1 MNYVD
6 LVQKNL
12 DRTTAYLKAEVERR
26 LAVRIGEEL
35 WNKAKLIPG
44 SGGVDYRY
52 YWLAAQYLALHPL
65 AERETDNP
73 GGSLQG
79 LFQQCINDLLEVAG
93 DALAAAPELQGSY
106 LNDLWDYLE
115 KNLSFGF
122 GSGGSLEALPDFAGE
137 LVVYASAKKP
147 RNSLLSC
154 TICNSTYTTKKQEDA
169 SVLFQ
174 PWVYKNRLPLYKGE
188 NAGGI
193 CSICSL
199 ELMLRQMLLKD
210 KPGNQGRINLTGRG
224 YEDMELK
231 YFFLYPDFFFTNQT
245 YHLIAYI
252 LEKMG
257 NLRLYQMFEII
268 REKEHLNVADI
279 LKLPF
284 FNLTQPEIRAMV
296 SNELG
301 EKVLLEEKGSMYLFD
316 RYEKNQY
323 PGFLFFAKKTFRKK
337 GASGDST
344 RMATASWAEATWL
357 GLALPLVTGARVVV
371 TEEYLPLYNSAAD
384 FLETVILDAPHQ
396 AMRYLLPKNS
406 TNLRL
411 DQLYG
416 SRSQDEDGDWIGGAM
431 EAFSRA
437 IELHIDTE
445 RVGGDL
451 KLGRFSRIASNLEMD
466 QLFIF
471 SFLKEQVRRDKLD
484 QIPGKKAS
492 HYNSLYHFFV
502 SYYQLTKG
510 GTMTEIATRHE
521 RVTDLYLQ
529 FYLPFNDK
537 IIDGKRS
544 WPKSHAIVQPIDI
557 AAKRILKDTLNLTPE
572 EIKLEMFQ
580 ELMSWL
586 DRVEK
591 SEATGRVNANGKRRE
606 QLVWQFVETF
616 YSEVFVSY
624 AEEQRSIL
632 NSRLNRFKGGCEA
645 VFSQRYSKKG
655 RSAAEQSE
663 ETTAEADAVAISSDD
678 GNSEQ

>member
-1 MNYVD
+1 
-6 LVQKNL
+6 
-12 DRTTAYLKAEVERR
+12 
-26 LAVRIGEEL
+26 
-35 WNKAKLIPG
+35 
-44 SGGVDYRY
+44 
-52 YWLAAQYLALHPL
+52 
-65 AERETDNP
+65 
-73 GGSLQG
+73 
-79 LFQQCINDLLEVAG
+79 
-93 DALAAAPELQGSY
+93 
-106 LNDLWDYLE
+106 
-115 KNLSFGF
+115 
-122 GSGGSLEALPDFAGE
+122 
-137 LVVYASAKKP
+137 VVYASAKKP
-147 RNSLLSC
+147 RNNLLSC

-210 KPGNQGRINLTGRG
+210 KPGNQGRINQTGRG

-245 YHLIAYI
+245 YHLTAYI
-252 LEKMG
+252 VEKMS
-257 NLRLYQMFEII
+257 NLKLYEMFEVI
-268 REKEHLNVADI
+268 RAKERVHVADI
-279 LKLPF
+279 LNLSF
-284 FNLTQPEIRAMV
+284 FNLIKSERRAMV
-296 SNELG
+296 SNEQG
-301 EKVLLEEKGSMYLFD
+301 EKEQLEEKGSMYLFD
-316 RYEKNQY
+316 RYKENQY

-337 GASGDST
+337 GASGDNT

-357 GLALPLVTGARVVV
+357 GLALPIVTGARVVV

-411 DQLYG
+411 GQLYG
-416 SRSQDEDGDWIGGAM
+416 STLQDGDWIGGAM
-431 EAFSRA
+431 EAFNRA

-502 SYYQLTKG
+502 SYYQSTKG

-572 EIKLEMFQ
+572 EIKLEMYQ

-586 DRVEK
+586 DRVK
-591 SEATGRVNANGKRRE
+591 RREATGKVIANGNRRE
-606 QLVWQFVETF
+606 QLVRQFVDTF

-624 AEEQRSIL
+624 AEGQRSIL

-655 RSAAEQSE
+655 GSSAE
-663 ETTAEADAVAISSDD
+663 EGELATDD
-678 GNSEQ
+678 GNSEQQ